1 MMFGKLSGWTDLIKF
16 LGQVDT
22 DDIWRLVEASKTLG
36 SEVASIREK
45 IAAALVI
52 ADVVTDYVP
61 GEMDDK
67 VVESLKLLLES
78 DAVEQLIDVVSDLLE
93 DQHVDNLSIVQS
105 SPEGIMIAAAGDDAE
120 AKAVPWP
127 LVISVAVEVLK
138 ILIDMRRNR
147 D

>member
-1 MMFGKLSGWTDLIKF
+1 MFGGKLSGLTDLIKF

-105 SPEGIMIAAAGDDAE
+105 SPEGIVIAAAGDDDE

-138 ILIDMRRNR
+138 ILIDMRRDR

>member
-1 MMFGKLSGWTDLIKF
+1 MIGRLSGLTDLIKF

-61 GEMDDK
+61 GEIDDK

-105 SPEGIMIAAAGDDAE
+105 SPDGIVITAAGEDGE